1 MRLTAEEALEH
12 PFVDRYHNVKEEKEY
27 AGEIDI
33 KLDDNKTFEIQNYQK
48 ELQRYI
54 KKKNK

>member
-33 KLDDNKTFEIQNYQK
+33 KLDDNKTFEIQNY
-48 ELQRYI
+48 
-54 KKKNK
+54 